1 MYILLCKIDCTG
13 ICGENDSF
21 KEKNGRFKKMSIY
34 DDIKRK
40 YIRLSKGQRKV
51 AQFVMDNPNVVATQ
65 IASEVGRLADVS
77 ESTVIRFCYAMDYSG
92 FSELQEKLRAYLVEK
107 SELEEGKK
115 PPSVKRVKNQFGANI
130 VKQDIAKIAKTF
142 NEIDEQDLQKV
153 AYQLHNAKRIHL
165 LGFRHS
171 EPAAYWM
178 YSKLSMLREQVFFIQ
193 HDAEKIAQQLAM
205 MDEDSLLFVIS
216 LDNEYEDILTTV
228 EIANRKKVN
237 IVAIRNK
244 MLTKMPEPANT
255 VLLAPSAQESG
266 TTCTIVIF
274 SILHVLVESMV
285 DQNPQQYEEFYKK
298 NVINNKANDYVTTS

>member
-1 MYILLCKIDCTG
+1 
-13 ICGENDSF
+13 
-21 KEKNGRFKKMSIY
+21 MSIY
-34 DDIKRK
+34 EDIKRK

-77 ESTVIRFCYAMDYSG
+77 ESTVIRFCYAMEYSG

-107 SELEEGKK
+107 RELEEIKK
-115 PPSVKRVKNQFGANI
+115 PASVKRIKNQLGADI
-130 VKQDIAKIAKTF
+130 VKQDIARIAKTF

-153 AYQLHNAKRIHL
+153 SHQLHNAKRIHL

-171 EPAAYWM
+171 EAAAYWM
-178 YSKLSMLREQVFFIQ
+178 YSKLSMLRQQVFFIE

-216 LDNEYEDILTTV
+216 LDDEYEDILTTV
-228 EIANRKKVN
+228 EIAKRKNVK
-237 IVAIRNK
+237 IVAIRDK
-244 MLTKMPEPANT
+244 MLTKMSEPANT
-255 VLLAPSAQESG
+255 VLFAPSAQESG

-274 SILHVLVESMV
+274 SLLHVLVECMV
-285 DQNPQQYEEFYKK
+285 NQNPQQYQEFYKK
-298 NVINNKANDYVTTS
+298 NDMNFKAIHYVATS